1 MRRPPKKG
9 MLKGV
14 IKGVAIEA
22 VIKVVLKAVDYRETV
37 MPLILA

>member
-1 MRRPPKKG
+1 MP
-9 MLKGV
+9 KGV

-22 VIKVVLKAVDYRETV
+22 VIKVISEAVDHRETV